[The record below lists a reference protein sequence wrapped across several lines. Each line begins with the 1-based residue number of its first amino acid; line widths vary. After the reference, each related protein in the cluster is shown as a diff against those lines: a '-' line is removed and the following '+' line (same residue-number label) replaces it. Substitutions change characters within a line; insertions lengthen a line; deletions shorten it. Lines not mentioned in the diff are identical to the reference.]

1 MENIVEVSQLTKRYR
16 SFAALND
23 CNLSITQGTVFGLLG
38 PNGAGKTTMIRCLMG
53 YLKPTSGTAVV
64 DGLNCHTHSLQVRQ
78 RVSYLP
84 AESKLF
90 RLMKGSDCIEFFPL
104 RND

>member
-38 PNGAGKTTMIRCLMG
+38 PNGAGKTTLIKTILG
-53 YLKPTSGTAVV
+53 FIQPESGEG
-64 DGLNCHTHSLQVRQ
+64 DILGLNLKDHHLV
-78 RVSYLP
+78 LD
-84 AESKLF
+84 L
-90 RLMKGSDCIEFFPL
+90 
-104 RND
+104 